1 MRCSMIFLDSTYLIG
16 LILKNDSLYYKSH
29 LLKPYL
35 DDENKIINNTVFN
48 EVLNSVTS
56 NNSHYDLNHIK
67 KLLLSFNIDFLT
79 SDDYLDSFDIF
90 EYYNFSVNFS
100 DCTILNTMQNYNI
113 NQIASFDSDFDKI
126 KGVKRIYLK

>member
-1 MRCSMIFLDSTYLIG
+1 MIFLDSTYLIG

-113 NQIASFDSDFDKI
+113 NQIASFDSDLDKI

>member
-1 MRCSMIFLDSTYLIG
+1 MIFFFFFYLIG

-29 LLKPYL
+29 LLKSYL

-56 NNSHYDLNHIK
+56 NNSNYDLNHIK

>member
-1 MRCSMIFLDSTYLIG
+1 MIFLDSTYLIG

-29 LLKPYL
+29 LLKSYL

-56 NNSHYDLNHIK
+56 NNNNYDLNHIK
-67 KLLLSFNIDFLT
+67 KLLLFFNIDFLT

>member
-1 MRCSMIFLDSTYLIG
+1 MIFLDSTYLIG

-35 DDENKIINNTVFN
+35 GDENKIINNTVFN
-48 EVLNSVTS
+48 GVLNSVTS

>member
-1 MRCSMIFLDSTYLIG
+1 MIFLDSTYLIG

-29 LLKPYL
+29 LLKSYL

-56 NNSHYDLNHIK
+56 NNSNYDLNHIK

>member
-1 MRCSMIFLDSTYLIG
+1 MIFLDSTYLIG

>member
-1 MRCSMIFLDSTYLIG
+1 MIFLDSTYLIG

-29 LLKPYL
+29 LLKSYL

-48 EVLNSVTS
+48 EVLNSVTL
-56 NNSHYDLNHIK
+56 NNSNYDLNHIK

>member
-1 MRCSMIFLDSTYLIG
+1 MRRSMIFLDSTYLIG

-29 LLKPYL
+29 ILKPYL

>member
-79 SDDYLDSFDIF
+79 SDDYFDSFDIF

>member
-1 MRCSMIFLDSTYLIG
+1 MIFLDSTYLIG

-29 LLKPYL
+29 ILKPYL

>member
-1 MRCSMIFLDSTYLIG
+1 MIFLDSTYLIG

-29 LLKPYL
+29 LLKSYL

>member
-1 MRCSMIFLDSTYLIG
+1 MIFLDSTYLIG
-16 LILKNDSLYYKSH
+16 LILKNDSLYYKSQ
-29 LLKPYL
+29 LLKSYL

-56 NNSHYDLNHIK
+56 NNSNYDLNHIK

-79 SDDYLDSFDIF
+79 SEDYLDSFDIF

>member
-1 MRCSMIFLDSTYLIG
+1 MIFLDSTYLIG

-29 LLKPYL
+29 LLKSYL

-56 NNSHYDLNHIK
+56 NNNNYDLNHIK

>member
-1 MRCSMIFLDSTYLIG
+1 MIFLDSTYLIG

-79 SDDYLDSFDIF
+79 SDYYLDSFDIF

>member
-1 MRCSMIFLDSTYLIG
+1 MIFLDSTYLIG

-29 LLKPYL
+29 LLKSYL

-56 NNSHYDLNHIK
+56 NNSNYDLNHIK

-79 SDDYLDSFDIF
+79 LDDYLDSFDII

-126 KGVKRIYLK
+126 KGVRRIYLK

>member
-1 MRCSMIFLDSTYLIG
+1 MIFLDSTYLMG

-56 NNSHYDLNHIK
+56 NNSNYDLNHIK

>member
-1 MRCSMIFLDSTYLIG
+1 MIFLDSTYLIG

-29 LLKPYL
+29 LLKSYL

-113 NQIASFDSDFDKI
+113 NQLASFDSAFDKI

>member
-1 MRCSMIFLDSTYLIG
+1 MIFLDSTYLIG

-29 LLKPYL
+29 ILKPYL

-56 NNSHYDLNHIK
+56 NNSNYDLNHIK

>member
-113 NQIASFDSDFDKI
+113 NQIASFDSDLDKI

>member
-29 LLKPYL
+29 LLKSYL

-56 NNSHYDLNHIK
+56 NNSNYDLNHIK

-79 SDDYLDSFDIF
+79 LDDYLDSFDIF

>member
-1 MRCSMIFLDSTYLIG
+1 MIFLDSTYFIG

-29 LLKPYL
+29 LLKSYL

-56 NNSHYDLNHIK
+56 NNSNYDLNHIK
-67 KLLLSFNIDFLT
+67 RLLLSFNIDFLT

>member
-35 DDENKIINNTVFN
+35 GDENKIINNTVFN

>member
-1 MRCSMIFLDSTYLIG
+1 MIPYI
-16 LILKNDSLYYKSH
+16 INH
-29 LLKPYL
+29 LLKSYL

-56 NNSHYDLNHIK
+56 NNSNYDLNHIK

>member
-1 MRCSMIFLDSTYLIG
+1 MIFLDSTYLIG

-29 LLKPYL
+29 LLKSYL

-56 NNSHYDLNHIK
+56 NNSNHDLNHIK

>member
-1 MRCSMIFLDSTYLIG
+1 MIFLDSTYLIG

-29 LLKPYL
+29 LLKPYS
-35 DDENKIINNTVFN
+35 DDENKIINYFLFIYI
-48 EVLNSVTS
+48 LNILTS

>member
-29 LLKPYL
+29 LLKSYL

-67 KLLLSFNIDFLT
+67 RLLLSFNIDFLT

>member
-1 MRCSMIFLDSTYLIG
+1 MIFLDSTYLIG
-16 LILKNDSLYYKSH
+16 LILKNDSLNYKSH
-29 LLKPYL
+29 LLKSYL

-48 EVLNSVTS
+48 EVLNSVSS
-56 NNSHYDLNHIK
+56 NNSNYDLNHIK
-67 KLLLSFNIDFLT
+67 KLLLSFNVDFLT

-113 NQIASFDSDFDKI
+113 NKIASFDSDFDKVKGI
-126 KGVKRIYLK
+126 KRVYLK

>member
-1 MRCSMIFLDSTYLIG
+1 MIFLDSTYLIG

-29 LLKPYL
+29 LLKSYL

-56 NNSHYDLNHIK
+56 NNSNYDLNHIK

-79 SDDYLDSFDIF
+79 LDDYLDSFDIF

>member
-29 LLKPYL
+29 LLKSYL

-48 EVLNSVTS
+48 EVLNSVTL
-56 NNSHYDLNHIK
+56 NNSNYDLNHIK

>member
-1 MRCSMIFLDSTYLIG
+1 MIFLDSTYLIG

-29 LLKPYL
+29 LLKSYL

-56 NNSHYDLNHIK
+56 NNSNYDLNHIK

-126 KGVKRIYLK
+126 KIYFSNNSLAIS

>member
-1 MRCSMIFLDSTYLIG
+1 MIFLDSTYFIG

-29 LLKPYL
+29 LLKSYL

-56 NNSHYDLNHIK
+56 NNSNYDLNHIK
-67 KLLLSFNIDFLT
+67 RFFFSFNIDFLT

>member
-29 LLKPYL
+29 LLKSYL

-56 NNSHYDLNHIK
+56 NNSNHDLNHIK

>member
-1 MRCSMIFLDSTYLIG
+1 MIFLDSTYLIG

-29 LLKPYL
+29 LLKPYS
-35 DDENKIINNTVFN
+35 DDENKIINKTVFN